1 MSQSQS
7 WKPLNQ
13 RTSEIKDKVKILY
26 EELVDKQLIRS
37 ELDLYEEMEWGQL
50 NDGLLYR
57 ALIESQRKGACVSS
71 EEIRKL
77 SPPSQETSSRGVEDY
92 EEEGINVVQ
101 PMAEQIGKPL
111 KWFRANAP
119 NSSIKNQAED
129 EFRIRLL
136 NLYVAHVNK
145 TGETYF
151 PLLEEKLRV
160 NAEFY
165 DE

>member
-13 RTSEIKDKVKILY
+13 RTPEIKEKVKILY
-26 EELVDKQLIRS
+26 EELVDKQLIES
-37 ELDLYEEMEWGQL
+37 ELDLYEEMEWGHL

-57 ALIESQRKGACVSS
+57 ALIESQRKGTCVSGD
-71 EEIRKL
+71 EARKL
-77 SPPSQETSSRGVEDY
+77 SPRSPETSSKGVEEY

>member
-26 EELVDKQLIRS
+26 EELVDKQLIKS

-77 SPPSQETSSRGVEDY
+77 SPSSQETSSRGVEDY
-92 EEEGINVVQ
+92 EQEGINVVQ

>member
-13 RTSEIKDKVKILY
+13 RTSEIKDKVKVLY
-26 EELVDKQLIRS
+26 DELADKQLISS

-57 ALIESQRKGACVSS
+57 ALIESQRKGVCVSS
-71 EEIRKL
+71 EEVKKL
-77 SPPSQETSSRGVEDY
+77 SPRSPETISRGVEEY
-92 EEEGINVVQ
+92 EEEGINVIQ
-101 PMAEQIGKPL
+101 PMAEEIGKPL

-119 NSSIKNQAED
+119 NSSIKAQAED

-165 DE
+165 DD

>member
-26 EELVDKQLIRS
+26 EELVDKQLIKS

-77 SPPSQETSSRGVEDY
+77 SPSSQETSSRGVEDY